1 MPEKERNFALA
12 DQIRDDLKARNIIL
26 EDTPQGVRW
35 KKRISMIDVKQL
47 NSLALAY
54 MGDAVYEQYVRHHLL
69 LKGSVRPNQLHRLS
83 TSYVCAKAQA
93 KVVYAWL
100 DGKVLTEEEEA
111 ILMRGAKRKN
121 LAQSQKNT
129 DVQTYRY
136 STAFEAVIG
145 FHYLSGNEERLQE
158 LFVGRYFSFRRAGRR
173 KKNGS

>member
-1 MPEKERNFALA
+1 
-12 DQIRDDLKARNIIL
+12 
-26 EDTPQGVRW
+26 
-35 KKRISMIDVKQL
+35 MIDVKQL

-93 KVVYAWL
+93 RVVYAWL
-100 DGKVLTEEEEA
+100 DRKFLTAEEEA
-111 ILMRGAKRKN
+111 VLMRGRNAK
-121 LAQSQKNT
+121 SGSVPKNT

-158 LFVGRYFSFRRAGRR
+158 LLSAAILVLEEQEGE